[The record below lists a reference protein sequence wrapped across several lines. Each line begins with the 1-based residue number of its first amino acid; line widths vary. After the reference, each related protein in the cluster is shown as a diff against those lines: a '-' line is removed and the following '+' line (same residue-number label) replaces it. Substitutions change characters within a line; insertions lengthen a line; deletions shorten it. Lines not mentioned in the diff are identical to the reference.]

1 MQGRSLSVSINATG
15 SACVL
20 IVLAVILA
28 ATGVVVVIRKDAA
41 ARKSATRAEMLA
53 LCRALV
59 RYTIYLHLMHD
70 LPIPDHVM
78 AVGDAPADA
87 AGGSDNGS
95 SSSVGAVRENENGRS
110 EAVDGDDGGDT
121 TVAYSMPESTASAR
135 YERSLHEIAG
145 EEYAEVR
152 HEYEYGDGDDW
163 FDAMMR
169 MREADY

>member
-1 MQGRSLSVSINATG
+1 MQGRSLSVSIDATG

-28 ATGVVVVIRKDAA
+28 ATGVVVAIRKDAA
-41 ARKSATRAEMLA
+41 ARKSAIRAENLA

-70 LPIPDHVM
+70 LPIPDHVVT
-78 AVGDAPADA
+78 AGDAPADA
-87 AGGSDNGS
+87 AGGTDNGS
-95 SSSVGAVRENENGRS
+95 NSGVDAEREDETVID
-110 EAVDGDDGGDT
+110 EGGDT
-121 TVAYSMPESTASAR
+121 TVAYSMPESTMSAG

-145 EEYAEVR
+145 EEYAEAR
-152 HEYEYGDGDDW
+152 REYEYGDGEDW
-163 FDAMMR
+163 FGAMVR